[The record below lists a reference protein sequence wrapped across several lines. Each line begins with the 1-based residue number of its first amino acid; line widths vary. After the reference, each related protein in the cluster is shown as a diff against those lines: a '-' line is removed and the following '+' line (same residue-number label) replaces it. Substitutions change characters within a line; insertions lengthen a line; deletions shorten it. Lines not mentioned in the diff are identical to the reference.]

1 MASKKQVTLRKK
13 ELIAQLATNRQS
25 ISRGR
30 EVLKEKLQVK
40 KQLRKFIIKKPKA
53 IFAGSLVA
61 GIAATIL
68 IRRPR
73 KIKKSSKTTQQVL
86 LGWGLAL
93 IKPALKA
100 WLTSRVKKMAAERI
114 APRNQQEETL
124 DNW

>member
-1 MASKKQVTLRKK
+1 MASKKQVSLRKK

-40 KQLRKFIIKKPKA
+40 KQLRKFIVKKPKA

-61 GIAATIL
+61 GLAATIL
-68 IRRPR
+68 LRRPR
-73 KIKKSSKTTQQVL
+73 KVKKSSKTTQQIL
-86 LGWGLAL
+86 LGWGLSL

-100 WLTSRVKKMAAERI
+100 WILTRVKKIATERI
-114 APRNQQEETL
+114 TTRVQKEETL
-124 DNW
+124 DTW